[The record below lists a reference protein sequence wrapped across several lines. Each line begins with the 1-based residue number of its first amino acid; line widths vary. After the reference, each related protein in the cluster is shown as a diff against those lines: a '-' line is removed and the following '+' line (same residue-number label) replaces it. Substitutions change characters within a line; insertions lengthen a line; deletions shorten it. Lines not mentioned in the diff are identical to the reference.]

1 MDGTPNN
8 QGLLDV
14 IAILASRAESGR
26 LQITVGGSRG
36 AFFFKKGKLVDA
48 HMGPF
53 SGFPAVNLAV
63 SLGEATL
70 QFDSSIQLP
79 SSTSTLIANR
89 DRLLLKERFGIE
101 TIDETIDLDSVED
114 RTTQIADAKLAE
126 EITPQSPLPQAPLST
141 VASAPHENAYKE
153 PADLN
158 IWSKARARESRRRMA
173 RNRRAGRK
181 KNETGRIADQSS
193 NQAAEAVRT
202 KVEKEKGF
210 EMAESH
216 AEQQELS
223 RTSSPEITRGLSTI
237 DLLEDAKTKRCP
249 TCNRVY
255 SDYKNYCGYD
265 STPLVSESDTSFN
278 GALKPDGAGRHTL
291 FWTLVITT
299 LLISGVLGYLLNSY
313 ISREPTAARP
323 IRTEPEPPPKAEQD
337 QPVVEGLL
345 NGKEVTLITPE
356 YPDKAKSAGVSGK
369 VTVAI
374 LVNKK
379 GLVVSARV
387 LNGEPLLWNAALA
400 AARKT
405 KFVPEKLAGEGSK
418 ISGTITYNFKL

>member
-1 MDGTPNN
+1 MDGTANN

-70 QFDSSIQLP
+70 QFDSSILLP
-79 SSTSTLIANR
+79 SSTSTFIANR
-89 DRLLLKERFGIE
+89 DRVLLKERFGIE
-101 TIDETIDLDSVED
+101 TIDETIDIDSVED

-126 EITPQSPLPQAPLST
+126 AITPQSPLPQTPLST
-141 VASAPHENAYKE
+141 GANVPHEYAHKE
-153 PADLN
+153 PADRN
-158 IWSKARARESRRRMA
+158 IWSKARARESRRRTA
-173 RNRRAGRK
+173 RNRRADRK
-181 KNETGRIADQSS
+181 KNETWRIADQFRK
-193 NQAAEAVRT
+193 QAEEGVRT
-202 KVEKEKGF
+202 KVEKEQGF

-216 AEQQELS
+216 AEEQELS
-223 RTSSPEITRGLSTI
+223 QTSSPAITREFPTI

-255 SDYKNYCGYD
+255 SDYKSYCGYD
-265 STPLVSESDTSFN
+265 STPLVSENNTSFN
-278 GALKPDGAGRHTL
+278 AALKPDGAARHAL
-291 FWTLVITT
+291 FWTLIITT

-313 ISREPTAARP
+313 ISREPTAAPP
-323 IRTEPEPPPKAEQD
+323 IRAVSKPPSNAEQD
-337 QPVVEGLL
+337 QPVVEGPL
-345 NGKEVTLITPE
+345 NGKEVSLITPE
-356 YPDKAKSAGVSGK
+356 YPAKAKSAGVSGK
-369 VTVAI
+369 VTVAVV
-374 LVNKK
+374 VNKK

-387 LNGEPLLWNAALA
+387 LNGQPSLWNAALA

-405 KFVPEKLAGEGSK
+405 KFLREKLAGEGSK

>member
-1 MDGTPNN
+1 MDGTSNN

-70 QFDSSIQLP
+70 QFDSSILLP
-79 SSTSTLIANR
+79 TSTSTLIANR
-89 DRLLLKERFGIE
+89 DRVLIKERFGIE
-101 TIDETIDLDSVED
+101 TIDEMIDVDSVEAQ
-114 RTTQIADAKLAE
+114 TTQIADAELAE
-126 EITPQSPLPQAPLST
+126 AITPQSPLPQAPLST
-141 VASAPHENAYKE
+141 IASAPDEDAYKE
-153 PADLN
+153 PADRN
-158 IWSKARARESRRRMA
+158 IWSKARARESRRRIA

-181 KNETGRIADQSS
+181 KNETGRIADRSS
-193 NQAAEAVRT
+193 NQLAEAVRT
-202 KVEKEKGF
+202 SVEKEKGF

-216 AEQQELS
+216 AEEQELS
-223 RTSSPEITRGLSTI
+223 QTSSPAITRGLSTI

-255 SDYKNYCGYD
+255 SDYASYCRYD
-265 STPLVSESDTSFN
+265 STQLVSESNTPFN
-278 GALKPDGAGRHTL
+278 VALKPEGAARHGL
-291 FWTLVITT
+291 FWTLIVTT

-313 ISREPTAARP
+313 VSREPSAAKP
-323 IRTEPEPPPKAEQD
+323 IRVELEQPSNVEPD
-337 QPVVEGLL
+337 RPVVEGPL
-345 NGKEVTLITPE
+345 NGKEVALITPE

-369 VTVAI
+369 VTVAVV
-374 LVNKK
+374 VNKK
-379 GLVVSARV
+379 GRVVSARV
-387 LNGEPLLWNAALA
+387 LNGEPPLRKAAVA

>member
-36 AFFFKKGKLVDA
+36 AFFFKKGKLLDA

-70 QFDSSIQLP
+70 RFDSSIQLP
-79 SSTSTLIANR
+79 TSTSTFIANR
-89 DRLLLKERFGIE
+89 DRVLLKERFGIE
-101 TIDETIDLDSVED
+101 TIDEMIDLDSVED
-114 RTTQIADAKLAE
+114 QTTQIADAKLPEA
-126 EITPQSPLPQAPLST
+126 ITPQSPLPQAPLST
-141 VASAPHENAYKE
+141 GESASHEYAYKG
-153 PADLN
+153 PADIS
-158 IWSKARARESRRRMA
+158 IWSKGRARESRRRTA

-181 KNETGRIADQSS
+181 KNETVRIADRFR
-193 NQAAEAVRT
+193 NHAAEAVRT
-202 KVEKEKGF
+202 KVEKEKGS

-216 AEQQELS
+216 AEEPELS
-223 RTSSPEITRGLSTI
+223 QTSSPAITRGFSTI

-249 TCNRVY
+249 TCNRVF

-265 STPLVSESDTSFN
+265 STQLVSESNTSFN
-278 GALKPDGAGRHTL
+278 AASKPDGTERHAL
-291 FWTLVITT
+291 FWTLIITT
-299 LLISGVLGYLLNSY
+299 LLISGVLGYLLNGY
-313 ISREPTAARP
+313 ISREPAAARP
-323 IRTEPEPPPKAEQD
+323 IREESEQPSNVEQD
-337 QPVVEGLL
+337 QPVVEGPL
-345 NGKEVTLITPE
+345 NGKEVTLMKPE
-356 YPDKAKSAGVSGK
+356 YPAKAKSAGVSGK

-374 LVNKK
+374 LVNKQ
-379 GLVVSARV
+379 GLVVSASV
-387 LNGEPLLWNAALA
+387 LNGQPPLRDAAIA

-405 KFVPEKLAGEGSK
+405 KFLPEKLAGESSK

>member
-79 SSTSTLIANR
+79 SSTSNFIANK
-89 DRLLLKERFGIE
+89 DRVLLKERFGIE
-101 TIDETIDLDSVED
+101 TIDEMIDLDSVED
-114 RTTQIADAKLAE
+114 QTTQIADAKLAE
-126 EITPQSPLPQAPLST
+126 EITPESPLPQAPISK
-141 VASAPHENAYKE
+141 VASASHENTYRE

-181 KNETGRIADQSS
+181 KNETGRIADRFR
-193 NQAAEAVRT
+193 NQAAEEVST

-216 AEQQELS
+216 AEEQELS
-223 RTSSPEITRGLSTI
+223 QTSSPAITRGFSTI
-237 DLLEDAKTKRCP
+237 HLLEDAKTKRCP
-249 TCNRVY
+249 TCNRIY
-255 SDYKNYCGYD
+255 SDYKSYCGYD
-265 STPLVSESDTSFN
+265 STQLVSESDTSFN
-278 GALKPDGAGRHTL
+278 GALKPDGAARHAL
-291 FWTLVITT
+291 FWTLIITT

-323 IRTEPEPPPKAEQD
+323 IRAEPEPPSNAEPD
-337 QPVVEGLL
+337 QPVVEGPL
-345 NGKEVTLITPE
+345 NGKEVALITPE
-356 YPDKAKSAGVSGK
+356 YPAKAKSAGVSGK
-369 VTVAI
+369 VTVAVV
-374 LVNKK
+374 VNKK
-379 GLVVSARV
+379 GLVVSAHV
-387 LNGEPLLWNAALA
+387 LNGQPPLWNAALA

-405 KFVPEKLAGEGSK
+405 EFVPEKLAGEGSK